1 MNHKMIVLAMVAAGL
16 PTMTEAHT
24 AYGITDNS
32 AISLLADSSK
42 VFDIDDV
49 VVVSQPKETY
59 RLRQQS
65 LSSTSLGSFQIQK
78 LGITA
83 IEI

>member
-49 VVVSQPKETY
+49 VVVSQPKENH
-59 RLRQQS
+59 
-65 LSSTSLGSFQIQK
+65 SSSIDFVSKT
-78 LGITA
+78 
-83 IEI
+83 